1 MKKLIFATAN
11 KGKARE
17 AAEILG
23 EGISIV
29 LPSEMGIEEEADETG
44 QSFREN
50 SALKARFIY
59 DRLQLDGSEANIP
72 VLADDSGLEVDALG
86 GEPGIYT
93 ARYAG
98 GDKNFRDNMDKLLRK
113 LEEAGALREEDRKA
127 RFRCS
132 VTLIDAKG
140 QESFHEGSLEG
151 HIAFRRSGT
160 GGFGYDPVFFVPEKA
175 KTFGQLTAEE
185 KSAISDD
192 SELEALL
199 ALGISPEEVHSCKGR
214 TLAEI
219 PESWKNLISHRYKA
233 LKDIRL

>member
-29 LPSEMGIEEEADETG
+29 LPSELGIEEEADETG

-59 DRLQLDGSEANIP
+59 DRLRLDGSEANIP

-140 QESFHEGSLEG
+140 QESFHDGTLEG

-160 GGFGYDPVFFVPEKA
+160 GGFGYDPVFIP
-175 KTFGQLTAEE
+175 
-185 KSAISDD
+185 DD

>member
-59 DRLQLDGSEANIP
+59 DRLRLDGSEANIP

-113 LEEAGALREEDRKA
+113 LEEAGALSEEDRKA

-151 HIAFRRSGT
+151 HIDFRRSGT
-160 GGFGYDPVFFVPEKA
+160 GGFGYDPVFIP
-175 KTFGQLTAEE
+175 
-185 KSAISDD
+185 DD

-199 ALGISPEEVHSCKGR
+199 ALGISPEEVLSCKGR

>member
-86 GEPGIYT
+86 GEPGINT

-160 GGFGYDPVFFVPEKA
+160 GGFGYDPVFIP
-175 KTFGQLTAEE
+175 
-185 KSAISDD
+185 DD

>member
-113 LEEAGALREEDRKA
+113 LEEAGALSEEDRKA

-160 GGFGYDPVFFVPEKA
+160 GGFGYDSVFIP
-175 KTFGQLTAEE
+175 
-185 KSAISDD
+185 DD

-199 ALGISPEEVHSCKGR
+199 ALGISPEEVLSCKGR

>member
-59 DRLQLDGSEANIP
+59 DRLQLDGSESNIP

-98 GDKNFRDNMDKLLRK
+98 GDKTFRDNMDNLLRT

-160 GGFGYDPVFFVPEKA
+160 GGFGYDPVFIP
-175 KTFGQLTAEE
+175 
-185 KSAISDD
+185 DD

-199 ALGISPEEVHSCKGR
+199 ALGISPEEVLSCKGR

-233 LKDIRL
+233 LRDIRL

>member
-1 MKKLIFATAN
+1 MSYRAMNQYKQNSISTASPEELTLMLYN
-11 KGKARE
+11 GAIKFMN
-17 AAEILG
+17 
-23 EGISIV
+23 ISK
-29 LPSEMGIEEEADETG
+29 MGIEEEADETG

-160 GGFGYDPVFFVPEKA
+160 GGFGYDPVFIP
-175 KTFGQLTAEE
+175 
-185 KSAISDD
+185 DD

-199 ALGISPEEVHSCKGR
+199 ALGISPEEVLSCKGR

>member
-59 DRLQLDGSEANIP
+59 DRLRLDGSEANIP

-113 LEEAGALREEDRKA
+113 LEEAGALSEEDRKA

-160 GGFGYDPVFFVPEKA
+160 GGFGYDPVFIP
-175 KTFGQLTAEE
+175 
-185 KSAISDD
+185 DD

-199 ALGISPEEVHSCKGR
+199 ALGISPEEVLSCKGR

>member
-29 LPSEMGIEEEADETG
+29 LPSEMGIEEDADETG

-59 DRLQLDGSEANIP
+59 DRLRLDGSEANIP

-160 GGFGYDPVFFVPEKA
+160 GGFGYDPVFIP
-175 KTFGQLTAEE
+175 
-185 KSAISDD
+185 DD

>member
-59 DRLQLDGSEANIP
+59 DRLRLDGSQANIP

-98 GDKNFRDNMDKLLRK
+98 GDKNFRDNMDKILRK
-113 LEEAGALREEDRKA
+113 LEEAGALSEEDRKA

-140 QESFHEGSLEG
+140 QESFHDGTLEG

-160 GGFGYDPVFFVPEKA
+160 GGFGYDPVFIP
-175 KTFGQLTAEE
+175 
-185 KSAISDD
+185 DD

-199 ALGISPEEVHSCKGR
+199 ALGISPEEVLSCKGR

>member
-140 QESFHEGSLEG
+140 HESFPDGSLEG

-160 GGFGYDPVFFVPEKA
+160 GGFGYDPVFIP
-175 KTFGQLTAEE
+175 
-185 KSAISDD
+185 DD

>member
-23 EGISIV
+23 ESISIV
-29 LPSEMGIEEEADETG
+29 LHSEMGIEEEADETG

-59 DRLQLDGSEANIP
+59 DRLRLDGSEANIP

-160 GGFGYDPVFFVPEKA
+160 GGFGYDPVFIP
-175 KTFGQLTAEE
+175 
-185 KSAISDD
+185 DD

>member
-59 DRLQLDGSEANIP
+59 DRLRLDGSEANIP

-98 GDKNFRDNMDKLLRK
+98 GDKNFRDNMDKLLHR
-113 LEEAGALREEDRKA
+113 LRETGAVEDADRKA
-127 RFRCS
+127 RFVCC
-132 VTLIDAKG
+132 VTVIGPDGKAG
-140 QESFHEGSLEG
+140 FCEGCLEG
-151 HIAFRRSGT
+151 RIAQERHGD
-160 GGFGYDPVFFVPEKA
+160 GGFGYDPVFIP
-175 KTFGQLTAEE
+175 
-185 KSAISDD
+185 DD
-192 SELEALL
+192 FELQELMNSGL
-199 ALGISPEEVHSCKGR
+199 SKEEVESWSGR

-219 PESWKNLISHRYKA
+219 PESCKNLISHRYKA
-233 LKDIRL
+233 LKAFRSR

>member
-59 DRLQLDGSEANIP
+59 DRLRLDGSEANIP

-160 GGFGYDPVFFVPEKA
+160 GGFGYDPVFIP
-175 KTFGQLTAEE
+175 
-185 KSAISDD
+185 DD

-199 ALGISPEEVHSCKGR
+199 ALGISPEEVLSCKGR

-233 LKDIRL
+233 PKDIRL

>member
-29 LPSEMGIEEEADETG
+29 LPSEMGIEEDADETG

-59 DRLQLDGSEANIP
+59 DRLRLDGSEANIP

-160 GGFGYDPVFFVPEKA
+160 GGFGYDPVFIP
-175 KTFGQLTAEE
+175 
-185 KSAISDD
+185 DD

-199 ALGISPEEVHSCKGR
+199 ALGISPEEVLSCKGR

>member
-59 DRLQLDGSEANIP
+59 DRLRLDGSEANIP

-160 GGFGYDPVFFVPEKA
+160 GGFGYDPVFIP
-175 KTFGQLTAEE
+175 
-185 KSAISDD
+185 DD

-199 ALGISPEEVHSCKGR
+199 ALGISPEDVLSCKGR

>member
-23 EGISIV
+23 EGLSIV

-59 DRLQLDGSEANIP
+59 DRLRLDGSEANIP

-113 LEEAGALREEDRKA
+113 LEEAGALSEEDRKA

-160 GGFGYDPVFFVPEKA
+160 GGFGYDPVFIP
-175 KTFGQLTAEE
+175 
-185 KSAISDD
+185 DD

-199 ALGISPEEVHSCKGR
+199 ALGISPEEVLSCKGR

>member
-59 DRLQLDGSEANIP
+59 DRLRLDGSEANIP

-132 VTLIDAKG
+132 VTFIDAKG
-140 QESFHEGSLEG
+140 QESFHDGTLEG

-160 GGFGYDPVFFVPEKA
+160 GGFGYDPVFIP
-175 KTFGQLTAEE
+175 
-185 KSAISDD
+185 DD

>member
-59 DRLQLDGSEANIP
+59 DRLRLDGSEANIP

-151 HIAFRRSGT
+151 HIALRRSGT
-160 GGFGYDPVFFVPEKA
+160 GGFGYDPVFIP
-175 KTFGQLTAEE
+175 
-185 KSAISDD
+185 DD

-199 ALGISPEEVHSCKGR
+199 ALGISPEEVLSCKGR

>member
-17 AAEILG
+17 AAEIRG

-59 DRLQLDGSEANIP
+59 DRLRLDGSEANIP

-160 GGFGYDPVFFVPEKA
+160 GGFGYDPVFIP
-175 KTFGQLTAEE
+175 
-185 KSAISDD
+185 DD

-199 ALGISPEEVHSCKGR
+199 ALGISPEEVLSCKGR

>member
-59 DRLQLDGSEANIP
+59 DRLRLDGSQANIP

-160 GGFGYDPVFFVPEKA
+160 GGFGYDPVFIP
-175 KTFGQLTAEE
+175 
-185 KSAISDD
+185 DD

-199 ALGISPEEVHSCKGR
+199 ALGISPEEVLSCKGR

>member
-59 DRLQLDGSEANIP
+59 DRLRLDGSEANIP

-160 GGFGYDPVFFVPEKA
+160 GGFGYAPVFIP
-175 KTFGQLTAEE
+175 
-185 KSAISDD
+185 DD

>member
-29 LPSEMGIEEEADETG
+29 LPSELGIEEEADETG

-59 DRLQLDGSEANIP
+59 DRIQLYGSEANIP

-140 QESFHEGSLEG
+140 QESFHDGTLEG
-151 HIAFRRSGT
+151 RIAFEKSGT
-160 GGFGYDPVFFVPEKA
+160 GGFGYDPVFIP
-175 KTFGQLTAEE
+175 
-185 KSAISDD
+185 DD

>member
-29 LPSEMGIEEEADETG
+29 LPSEIGIEEEADETG

-59 DRLQLDGSEANIP
+59 DRLRLDGSEANIP

-160 GGFGYDPVFFVPEKA
+160 GGFGYDPVFIP
-175 KTFGQLTAEE
+175 
-185 KSAISDD
+185 DD

>member
-160 GGFGYDPVFFVPEKA
+160 GGFGYDPVFIP
-175 KTFGQLTAEE
+175 
-185 KSAISDD
+185 DD

-219 PESWKNLISHRYKA
+219 PESWTNLISHRYKA
-233 LKDIRL
+233 LNDIRL

>member
-1 MKKLIFATAN
+1 MKKLVFATAN
-11 KGKARE
+11 KGKAKE

-23 EGISIV
+23 EGIAIV
-29 LPSEMGIEEEADETG
+29 LPSEIGIEEEADETG

-59 DRLQLDGSEANIP
+59 DRIQPGGPEAYAA
-72 VLADDSGLEVDALG
+72 VFADDSGLEVDALG

-113 LEEAGALREEDRKA
+113 LEEAGAIREEDRKA

-132 VTLIDAKG
+132 VTLIDANG
-140 QESFHEGSLEG
+140 QESFHDGSLEG
-151 HIAFRRSGT
+151 RIAFRRSGT
-160 GGFGYDPVFFVPEKA
+160 GGFGYDPVFIP
-175 KTFGQLTAEE
+175 
-185 KSAISDD
+185 DD

-199 ALGISPEEVHSCKGR
+199 ALGISPEDVQACKGR

-233 LKDIRL
+233 LKEIRL

>member
-59 DRLQLDGSEANIP
+59 DRLRLDGSEANIP

-140 QESFHEGSLEG
+140 QESFHDGTLEG
-151 HIAFRRSGT
+151 RIAFEKSGT
-160 GGFGYDPVFFVPEKA
+160 GGFGYDPVFIP
-175 KTFGQLTAEE
+175 
-185 KSAISDD
+185 DD

>member
-59 DRLQLDGSEANIP
+59 DRLRLDGSEANIP

-98 GDKNFRDNMDKLLRK
+98 EDKNFRDNMDKLLRK

-160 GGFGYDPVFFVPEKA
+160 GGFGYDPVFIP
-175 KTFGQLTAEE
+175 
-185 KSAISDD
+185 DD

-199 ALGISPEEVHSCKGR
+199 ALGISPEEVLSCKGR

>member
-59 DRLQLDGSEANIP
+59 DRLRLDGSEANIP

-160 GGFGYDPVFFVPEKA
+160 GGFGYDPVFIP
-175 KTFGQLTAEE
+175 
-185 KSAISDD
+185 DD

-199 ALGISPEEVHSCKGR
+199 ALGISPEEVLSCKGR

-233 LKDIRL
+233 LKDTRL

>member
-59 DRLQLDGSEANIP
+59 DSLQLDGSEANIP

-160 GGFGYDPVFFVPEKA
+160 GGFGYDPVFIP
-175 KTFGQLTAEE
+175 
-185 KSAISDD
+185 DD

-199 ALGISPEEVHSCKGR
+199 ALGISPEEVLSCKGR

>member
-23 EGISIV
+23 EGISII

-59 DRLQLDGSEANIP
+59 DRLRLDGSEANIP

-160 GGFGYDPVFFVPEKA
+160 GGFGYDPVFIP
-175 KTFGQLTAEE
+175 
-185 KSAISDD
+185 DD

>member
-160 GGFGYDPVFFVPEKA
+160 GGFGYDPVFIP
-175 KTFGQLTAEE
+175 
-185 KSAISDD
+185 DD

-219 PESWKNLISHRYKA
+219 PESWNNLISHRYKA

>member
-59 DRLQLDGSEANIP
+59 DRLQLDGSESNIP

-160 GGFGYDPVFFVPEKA
+160 GGFGYDPVFIP
-175 KTFGQLTAEE
+175 
-185 KSAISDD
+185 DD

-199 ALGISPEEVHSCKGR
+199 ALGISPEEVLSFKGR

>member
-59 DRLQLDGSEANIP
+59 DRLRLDGSEANIP

-160 GGFGYDPVFFVPEKA
+160 GGFGYDPVFIP
-175 KTFGQLTAEE
+175 
-185 KSAISDD
+185 DD

-199 ALGISPEEVHSCKGR
+199 ALGISPEEVLSCKGR

>member
-98 GDKNFRDNMDKLLRK
+98 GDKNFRDNMDKLLRN

-160 GGFGYDPVFFVPEKA
+160 GGFGYDPVFIP
-175 KTFGQLTAEE
+175 
-185 KSAISDD
+185 DD

-199 ALGISPEEVHSCKGR
+199 ALGISPEEVLSCKGR

-219 PESWKNLISHRYKA
+219 TESWKNLISHRYKA

>member
-59 DRLQLDGSEANIP
+59 DRLRLDGSEANIP

-160 GGFGYDPVFFVPEKA
+160 GGFGYDPVFIP
-175 KTFGQLTAEE
+175 
-185 KSAISDD
+185 DD

-199 ALGISPEEVHSCKGR
+199 ALGISPEEVHSCNGR

>member
-59 DRLQLDGSEANIP
+59 DRIHLDGPEANIP

-160 GGFGYDPVFFVPEKA
+160 GGFGYDPVFIP
-175 KTFGQLTAEE
+175 
-185 KSAISDD
+185 DD

-199 ALGISPEEVHSCKGR
+199 ALGISPEEVLSCKGR

>member
-59 DRLQLDGSEANIP
+59 DRLRLDGSEANIP

-140 QESFHEGSLEG
+140 QESFHDGTLAG
-151 HIAFRRSGT
+151 RIAFEKSGT
-160 GGFGYDPVFFVPEKA
+160 GGFGYDPVCIP
-175 KTFGQLTAEE
+175 
-185 KSAISDD
+185 DD

>member
-29 LPSEMGIEEEADETG
+29 LPSEMGIGEEADETG

-140 QESFHEGSLEG
+140 QESFHDGTLEG

-160 GGFGYDPVFFVPEKA
+160 GGFGYDPVFIP
-175 KTFGQLTAEE
+175 
-185 KSAISDD
+185 DD

>member
-98 GDKNFRDNMDKLLRK
+98 EDKNFRDNMDKLLRK

-160 GGFGYDPVFFVPEKA
+160 GGFGYDPVFIP
-175 KTFGQLTAEE
+175 
-185 KSAISDD
+185 DD

-199 ALGISPEEVHSCKGR
+199 ALGISPEEVLSCKGR

-219 PESWKNLISHRYKA
+219 PEAWKNLISHPDKA
-233 LKDIRL
+233 VKDTGL

>member
-59 DRLQLDGSEANIP
+59 DRLRLDGSEANIP

-160 GGFGYDPVFFVPEKA
+160 GGFGYDPVFIP
-175 KTFGQLTAEE
+175 
-185 KSAISDD
+185 DD